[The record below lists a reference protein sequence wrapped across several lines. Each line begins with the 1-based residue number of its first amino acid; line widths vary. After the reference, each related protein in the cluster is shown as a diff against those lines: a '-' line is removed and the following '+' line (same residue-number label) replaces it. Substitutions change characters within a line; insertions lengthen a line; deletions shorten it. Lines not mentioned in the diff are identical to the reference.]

1 VKSYEAAR
9 EHADLDSEVERLRA
23 QVRLSWN
30 EESRALQA
38 FGLRDGMSIVD
49 LGSGAGFALARLLES
64 HPSSRI
70 TGVELDSALHALA
83 QASLEAS
90 PRLALLNRS
99 ALDTGLPDDTVDFV
113 IARFLYQHLADP
125 ISAAKEAHRILKP
138 GGRLVVID
146 VALNYRC
153 TSCHTIAYAWQY
165 NMTVDDPTAVP
176 ADVNQLMARWK
187 AELANIKTQ
196 SVTLTQ
202 AINRMNAVIGQFQS
216 LAAYLDLK
224 QDQTTDTTSPNASP
238 PPAASPAAG
247 TSPTAGPAAT
257 ASPTASPQPSASS
270 SP

>member
-1 VKSYEAAR
+1 MKSRLEALGKKRFIVYAAAAAVLFLLVSGVAIATGATGVFTGSTTASPTPSATASTATAGSTALPQGGGGGKNIVQVVNQQDGR
-9 EHADLDSEVERLRA
+9 LKLDGKVQLNRIP
-23 QVRLSWN
+23 
-30 EESRALQA
+30 ESNAAPVDMASAYSSCANCQTLAVALQINLISKSA
-38 FGLRDGMSIVD
+38 TYV
-49 LGSGAGFALARLLES
+49 
-64 HPSSRI
+64 HP
-70 TGVELDSALHALA
+70 
-83 QASLEAS
+83 Q
-90 PRLALLNRS
+90 N
-99 ALDTGLPDDTVDFV
+99 
-113 IARFLYQHLADP
+113 
-125 ISAAKEAHRILKP
+125 AA
-138 GGRLVVID
+138 